1 MVDGPLASGPLAS
14 SPLASS
20 FLTSSP
26 LASGPLTSSPLTVDP
41 ASAGADAPDRGTN
54 AVEQEIMTYAL
65 AVGAALANALTTILQ
80 RLGVKDAPR
89 QDSMHLRLLRFA
101 MHRRV
106 WLVGVVMMIAGFVFQ
121 ATALHFGPLT
131 SVQPVLTLELP
142 LLVGI
147 LGVWFGVAV
156 GWREWLGALL
166 GAGGLVAFLLAAEP
180 KIGPRVPDT
189 AAWILVTCTVVAA
202 CGLAVVLA
210 QFGSSHWRAAMYG
223 ASAAIMFAFAASLIR
238 QVMIDTS
245 RHFAGVYLHWQLYAM
260 AAAGLLGFFLAQNAF
275 HAGPVTASQPTLV
288 LVDPLVSIGIGIGLF
303 DDQLRTGGGRGVVES
318 VALIALCIGG
328 VLLTRSPVIADLRA
342 PEGPS
347 TASAQAPPVG
357 LVVVGGLGAR
367 WQKRRSGGSSTAGP
381 GPARPRSSALVSK
394 RPPTPS
400 DPHCG
405 PR

>member
-1 MVDGPLASGPLAS
+1 MVDGPPTAGPPASGPLA
-14 SPLASS
+14 
-20 FLTSSP
+20 
-26 LASGPLTSSPLTVDP
+26 VDP
-41 ASAGADAPDRGTN
+41 VVVDPVAVGGDAPEWGTN
-54 AVEQEIMTYAL
+54 AVEQKVMTYAL

-89 QDSMHLRLLRFA
+89 QDSMHLRLLAFA

-106 WLVGVVMMIAGFVFQ
+106 WLVGVAMMIGGFVFQ
-121 ATALHFGPLT
+121 AAALHYGPLS

-180 KIGPRVPDT
+180 TIGPRVPGT
-189 AAWILVTCTVVAA
+189 AAWILVTCAVVAA
-202 CGLAVVLA
+202 CALAVGLA

-223 ASAAIMFAFAASLIR
+223 ASAAVMFAFAASLIR
-238 QVMIDTS
+238 EVMIDAS

-260 AAAGLLGFFLAQNAF
+260 AVAGLLAFFLAQNAF

-303 DDQLRTGGGRGVVES
+303 GDQLRTGGGRGVIES
-318 VALIALCIGG
+318 LGLIALCIGG
-328 VLLTRSPVIADLRA
+328 VILTRSPVIADLRA
-342 PEGPS
+342 PEGSS
-347 TASAQAPPVG
+347 TEPALSPPVG

-367 WQKRRSGGSSTAGP
+367 WHKRHLG
-381 GPARPRSSALVSK
+381 RSSARGVGTLQGTVSSSTSRRSPSPAD
-394 RPPTPS
+394 RP
-400 DPHCG
+400 CR